1 MGNKL
6 MGRCNP
12 LHLFRTALIV
22 ICFLAGVSLASAEPL
37 TVTGTVT
44 QASDGE
50 PLIGVSILVKGTNN
64 GTTTDIDGNYSI
76 KVESGKTLVFSY
88 VGCQTR
94 EIVVNSSKIDVALLD
109 DAEVLDE
116 VVVVGYG
123 VQKKKLVT
131 GATAQIKGD
140 DIAKL
145 NTTSP
150 LQAMQ
155 GQLPGVSI
163 ASESGQPGSG
173 MKVTIRGLGTIGN
186 ASPLYLIDGVG
197 GDISTLNPA
206 DIESIDVL
214 KDAASAAIYGAQA
227 SNGVVLITTKQGKEG
242 RAKVTFDGYFGWQSA
257 ARKVNLLNAKEYM
270 TIMDE
275 SAVNSGLAPYDW
287 SSMNSIWRTNEAG
300 ERVGVND
307 TDWMDAMFKDNAQ
320 TSSYTIGVSG
330 GSATST
336 YALSL
341 GYLNQEGIVGGPKVS
356 NYSRYNFRINSD
368 HKLFNG
374 IVTIGEQAAFVYLK
388 TTGVQ
393 VGNPY
398 SNTLRGA
405 FTTSPLQPIYADGT
419 PMYNGEVINAGKYAD
434 SSLSNWNGEDGNPY
448 GSMMTNVNNRSKTA
462 TFSGNVYAQIEPIKN
477 LKLRTVFGAVYGS
490 SEYRSYTPLY
500 HFTSLDS
507 DPYTRVNQNMNHS
520 LGMTWTNTATYDF
533 NIKEHAF
540 NVLLGMES
548 YRYSG
553 TYLGGGQGLLKEGFD
568 DWEHAW
574 INNGTGST
582 IGENNVNVQ
591 GNPHDDARSVSYF
604 GRLGWNWQEKYMINV
619 TVRRD
624 GSSRF
629 ARGHRFGTF
638 PSVSAGWNISNE
650 KFMEATASWLNFLKI
665 RGSWGRVG
673 NQNVDNYQYL
683 APIKV
688 SNTHYFFGQYMGPNG
703 QLTNYAPIL
712 STNWG
717 AYPSRLGNLGLTWET
732 SEQIDFGFDARLF
745 NSRLGIN
752 FDWYQKT
759 NKDWLVK
766 APILATAGTDAP
778 FINGGDV
785 KNTGVELGLTWNDV
799 IGRDFSYSVSLNGA
813 YNKNKVGS
821 IPNEDGII
829 HGTTGMIFNNSEECY
844 RAENGKPIGYFWG
857 FKTAGIFQNQQQIND
872 WIAAGNG
879 VLQDNVKPGDVIYV
893 DVNHDGLIDDNDKV
907 NLGNGMPKFTYG
919 FNINLYYKNFDLGI
933 TANGAAGFDILQS
946 YRGPDNFKGNYTTRI
961 LDRWTGE
968 GTSNKIPR
976 VTNEN
981 INWQFSD
988 LYIQDGDYLRISN
1001 LTIGYNFAPL
1011 INQKWCSNARLYFQA
1026 QNLLTFTKYDGM
1038 DPEIGYGT
1046 ASWVSGIDV
1055 GYYPRPR
1062 TFLFGVNLAF

>member
-1 MGNKL
+1 MGKKL
-6 MGRCNP
+6 MGRCSSM
-12 LHLFRTALIV
+12 HLFRVALIAL
-22 ICFLAGVSLASAEPL
+22 CFLTGISVAKAAPL
-37 TVTGTVT
+37 TVQGTVT

-50 PLIGVSILVKGTNN
+50 PLIGVSVLVKGTNQ
-64 GTTTDIDGNYSI
+64 GAATDIDGNYVI
-76 KVESGKTLVFSY
+76 KADEGATLVFSY
-88 VGCQTR
+88 VGCKTR
-94 EIVVNSSKIDVALLD
+94 EIVVTSSRIDVALLD
-109 DAEVLDE
+109 DVEVLDE

-123 VQKKKLVT
+123 TQKKKLVT

-163 ASESGQPGSG
+163 ASESGQPGSS

-186 ASPLYLIDGVG
+186 ASPLYLIDGIG

-227 SNGVVLITTKQGKEG
+227 ANGVVLITTKQGKEG
-242 RAKVTFDGYFGWQSA
+242 KAKITFDGYFGWQSA
-257 ARKVNLLNAKEYM
+257 PRKMKMLNSKQYM

-275 SAVNSGLAPYDW
+275 AQINSGLDPYDW
-287 SSMNSIWRTNEAG
+287 NSMNAIWRTNAEG
-300 ERVGVND
+300 ERTGLID
-307 TDWMDAMFKDNAQ
+307 TDWIDTMFKDNATTQ
-320 TSSYTIGVSG
+320 SYTIGVTG

-336 YALSL
+336 YSMSL
-341 GYLNQEGIVGGPKVS
+341 GYLNQEGIVGGSDVS

-368 HKLFNG
+368 HKLFGN
-374 IVTIGEQAAFVYLK
+374 ILTVGEQASFIYVK
-388 TTGVQ
+388 STGIG
-393 VGNPY
+393 VGDQYN
-398 SNTLRGA
+398 NTLRGA
-405 FTTSPLQPIYADGT
+405 FAATPLTPVYNAEGEYNNTTGSDWFQ
-419 PMYNGEVINAGKYAD
+419 N
-434 SSLSNWNGEDGNPY
+434 DGNPY
-448 GSMMTNVNNRSKTA
+448 GSMMVNTNNRSKNV
-462 TFSGNVYAQIEPIKN
+462 TFNGNVYAQLEPIKN
-477 LKLRTVFGAVYGS
+477 LRIRTVFGAVYGS
-490 SEYRSYTPLY
+490 SEYRSFTPIY
-500 HFTSLDS
+500 EFS
-507 DPYTRVNQNMNHS
+507 PYVYSTETRVNQNMNHS
-520 LGMTWTNTATYDF
+520 LCMTWTNTATYDF
-533 NIKEHAF
+533 SIKDHDF
-540 NVLLGMES
+540 NVLIGMES
-548 YRYSG
+548 SRYNG
-553 TYLGGGQGLLKEGFD
+553 TYLGGGQGKLKEGFD
-568 DWEHAW
+568 DWAHAW
-574 INNGTGST
+574 ISNGTGAT
-582 IGENNVNVQ
+582 LGENGVSVA
-591 GNPHDDARSVSYF
+591 GYPHDDSRTVSYF
-604 GRLGWNWQEKYMINV
+604 GRIGWNWQEKYMINA

-624 GSSRF
+624 GSSHF
-629 ARGHRFGTF
+629 AKGHRFGTF

-650 KFMEATASWLNFLKI
+650 KFMESSRSWLDFLKI

-673 NQNVDNYQYL
+673 NQNIDNYQYL
-683 APIKV
+683 APIK
-688 SNTHYFFGQYMGPNG
+688 SQNTHYYFGQYLGPNG
-703 QLTNYAPIL
+703 QLMDYSTIL
-712 STNWG
+712 ANNWG
-717 AYPSRLGNLGLTWET
+717 AYPSRLGNLGVTWET

-745 NSRLGIN
+745 GSRLSVN

-759 NKDWLVK
+759 NKDWLVV

-785 KNTGVELGLTWNDV
+785 KNTGVELGLSWNDV

-829 HGTTGMIFNNSEECY
+829 HGDDNTLYENALEFY
-844 RAENGKPIGYFWG
+844 RAQNGMPIGYFWG
-857 FKTAGIFQNQQQIND
+857 YKTNGIFQNEQQIND

-879 VLQDNVKPGDVIYV
+879 VLQGANVAPGDVIFV
-893 DVNHDGLIDDNDKV
+893 DINHDGVINDDDKV
-907 NLGNGMPKFTYG
+907 DLGNGMPKFTYG

-933 TANGAAGFDILQS
+933 TANGAAGFKIVQS
-946 YRGPDNFKGNYTTRI
+946 YRNHNVKQANYTTAI

-988 LYIQDGDYLRISN
+988 LYTQDGDYLRLSN
-1001 LTIGYNFAPL
+1001 LTFGYNFAPL
-1011 INQKWCSNARLYFQA
+1011 MNQKWCSQCRLYFQA

-1046 ASWVSGIDV
+1046 QSWVSGVDL

>member
-1 MGNKL
+1 MGKKL
-6 MGRCNP
+6 MGRCSSM
-12 LHLFRTALIV
+12 HLFRVALIAL
-22 ICFLAGVSLASAEPL
+22 CFLTGISVAKAAPL
-37 TVTGTVT
+37 TVQGTVT

-50 PLIGVSILVKGTNN
+50 PLIGVSVLVKGTNQ
-64 GTTTDIDGNYSI
+64 GAATDIDGNYVI
-76 KVESGKTLVFSY
+76 KADEGATLVFSY
-88 VGCQTR
+88 VGCKTR
-94 EIVVNSSKIDVALLD
+94 EIVVTSSRIDVALLD
-109 DAEVLDE
+109 DVEVLDE

-123 VQKKKLVT
+123 TQKKKLVT

-163 ASESGQPGSG
+163 ASESGQPGSS

-186 ASPLYLIDGVG
+186 ASPLYLIDGIG

-227 SNGVVLITTKQGKEG
+227 ANGVVLITTKQGKEG
-242 RAKVTFDGYFGWQSA
+242 KAKITFDGYFGWQSA
-257 ARKVNLLNAKEYM
+257 PRKMKMLNSKQYM

-275 SAVNSGLAPYDW
+275 AQINSGLAPYDW
-287 SSMNSIWRTNEAG
+287 NSMNAIWRTNAEG
-300 ERVGVND
+300 ERTGLID
-307 TDWMDAMFKDNAQ
+307 TDWIDTMFKDNATTQ
-320 TSSYTIGVSG
+320 SYTIGVTG

-336 YALSL
+336 YSMSL
-341 GYLNQEGIVGGPKVS
+341 GYLNQEGIVGGSDVS

-368 HKLFNG
+368 HKLFGN
-374 IVTIGEQAAFVYLK
+374 ILTVGEQASFIYVK
-388 TTGVQ
+388 STGIG
-393 VGNPY
+393 VGDQYN
-398 SNTLRGA
+398 NTLRGA
-405 FTTSPLQPIYADGT
+405 FAATPLTPVHNAEGEYNNTTGSDWFQ
-419 PMYNGEVINAGKYAD
+419 N
-434 SSLSNWNGEDGNPY
+434 DGNPY
-448 GSMMTNVNNRSKTA
+448 GSMMVNTNNRSKNV
-462 TFSGNVYAQIEPIKN
+462 TFNGNVYAQLEPIKN
-477 LKLRTVFGAVYGS
+477 LRIRTVFGAVYGS
-490 SEYRSYTPLY
+490 SEYRSFTPIY
-500 HFTSLDS
+500 EFS
-507 DPYTRVNQNMNHS
+507 PYVYSTETRVNQNMNHS
-520 LGMTWTNTATYDF
+520 LCMTWTNTATYDF
-533 NIKEHAF
+533 SIKDHDF
-540 NVLLGMES
+540 NVLIGMES
-548 YRYSG
+548 SRYNG
-553 TYLGGGQGLLKEGFD
+553 TYLGGGQGKLKEGFD
-568 DWEHAW
+568 DWAHAW
-574 INNGTGST
+574 ISNGTGAT
-582 IGENNVNVQ
+582 LGENGVSVA
-591 GNPHDDARSVSYF
+591 GYPHDDSRTVSYF
-604 GRLGWNWQEKYMINV
+604 GRIGWNWQEKYMINA

-624 GSSRF
+624 GSSHF
-629 ARGHRFGTF
+629 AKGHRFGTF

-650 KFMEATASWLNFLKI
+650 KFMESSRSWLDFLKI

-673 NQNVDNYQYL
+673 NQNIDNYQYL
-683 APIKV
+683 APIK
-688 SNTHYFFGQYMGPNG
+688 SQNTHYYFGQYLGPNG
-703 QLTNYAPIL
+703 QLMDYSTIL
-712 STNWG
+712 ANNWG
-717 AYPSRLGNLGLTWET
+717 AYPSRLGNLGVTWET

-745 NSRLGIN
+745 GSRLSVN

-759 NKDWLVK
+759 NKDWLVV

-785 KNTGVELGLTWNDV
+785 KNTGVELGLSWNDV

-829 HGTTGMIFNNSEECY
+829 HGDDNTLYENALEFY
-844 RAENGKPIGYFWG
+844 RAQNGMPIGYFWG
-857 FKTAGIFQNQQQIND
+857 YKTNGIFQNEQQIND

-879 VLQDNVKPGDVIYV
+879 VLQGANVAPGDVIFV
-893 DVNHDGLIDDNDKV
+893 DINHDGVINDDDKV
-907 NLGNGMPKFTYG
+907 DLGNGMPKFTYG

-933 TANGAAGFDILQS
+933 TANGAAGFKIVQS
-946 YRGPDNFKGNYTTRI
+946 YRNHNVKQANYTTAI

-988 LYIQDGDYLRISN
+988 LYTQDGDYLRLSN
-1001 LTIGYNFAPL
+1001 LTFGYNFAPL
-1011 INQKWCSNARLYFQA
+1011 MNQKWCSQCRLYFQA

-1046 ASWVSGIDV
+1046 QSWVSGVDL

>member
-1 MGNKL
+1 M
-6 MGRCNP
+6 
-12 LHLFRTALIV
+12 HLFRVALIAL
-22 ICFLAGVSLASAEPL
+22 CFLTGISVAKATPL
-37 TVTGTVT
+37 TVQGTVT

-50 PLIGVSILVKGTNN
+50 PLIGVSVLVKGTNQ
-64 GTTTDIDGNYSI
+64 GAATDIDGNYVI
-76 KVESGKTLVFSY
+76 KADEGATLVFSY
-88 VGCQTR
+88 VGCKTR
-94 EIVVNSSKIDVALLD
+94 EIVVTSSRIDVALLD
-109 DAEVLDE
+109 DVEVLDE

-123 VQKKKLVT
+123 TQKKKLVT

-163 ASESGQPGSG
+163 ASESGQPGSS

-186 ASPLYLIDGVG
+186 ASPLYLIDGIG

-227 SNGVVLITTKQGKEG
+227 ANGVVLITTKQGKEG
-242 RAKVTFDGYFGWQSA
+242 KAKITFDGYFGWQSA
-257 ARKVNLLNAKEYM
+257 PRKMKMLNSKQYM

-275 SAVNSGLAPYDW
+275 AQINSGLAPYDW
-287 SSMNSIWRTNEAG
+287 NSMNAIWRTNAEG
-300 ERVGVND
+300 ERTGLID
-307 TDWMDAMFKDNAQ
+307 TDWIDTMFKDNATTQ
-320 TSSYTIGVSG
+320 SYTIGVTG

-336 YALSL
+336 YSMSL
-341 GYLNQEGIVGGPKVS
+341 GYLNQEGIVGGSDVS

-368 HKLFNG
+368 HKLFGN
-374 IVTIGEQAAFVYLK
+374 ILTVGEQASFIYVK
-388 TTGVQ
+388 STGIG
-393 VGNPY
+393 VGDQYN
-398 SNTLRGA
+398 NTLRGA
-405 FTTSPLQPIYADGT
+405 FAATPLTPVYNAEGEYNNTTGSDWFQ
-419 PMYNGEVINAGKYAD
+419 N
-434 SSLSNWNGEDGNPY
+434 DGNPY
-448 GSMMTNVNNRSKTA
+448 GSMMVNTNNRSKNV
-462 TFSGNVYAQIEPIKN
+462 TFNGNVYAQLEPIKN
-477 LKLRTVFGAVYGS
+477 LRIRTVFGAVYGS
-490 SEYRSYTPLY
+490 SEYRSFTPIY
-500 HFTSLDS
+500 EFS
-507 DPYTRVNQNMNHS
+507 PYVYSTETRVNQNMNHS
-520 LGMTWTNTATYDF
+520 LCMTWTNTATYDF
-533 NIKEHAF
+533 SIKDHDF
-540 NVLLGMES
+540 NVLIGMES
-548 YRYSG
+548 SRYNG
-553 TYLGGGQGLLKEGFD
+553 TYLGGGQGKLKEGFD
-568 DWEHAW
+568 DWAHAW
-574 INNGTGST
+574 ISNGTGAT
-582 IGENNVNVQ
+582 LGENGVSVA
-591 GNPHDDARSVSYF
+591 GYPHDDSRTVSYF
-604 GRLGWNWQEKYMINV
+604 GRIGWNWQEKYMINA

-624 GSSRF
+624 GSSHF
-629 ARGHRFGTF
+629 AKGHRFGTF

-650 KFMEATASWLNFLKI
+650 KFMESSRSWLDFLKI

-673 NQNVDNYQYL
+673 NQNIDNYQYL
-683 APIKV
+683 APIK
-688 SNTHYFFGQYMGPNG
+688 SQNTHYYFGQYLGPNG
-703 QLTNYAPIL
+703 QLMDYSTIL
-712 STNWG
+712 ANNWG
-717 AYPSRLGNLGLTWET
+717 AYPSRLGNLGVTWET

-745 NSRLGIN
+745 GSRLSVN

-759 NKDWLVK
+759 NKDWLVV

-785 KNTGVELGLTWNDV
+785 KNTGVELGLSWNDV

-829 HGTTGMIFNNSEECY
+829 HGDDNTLYENALEFY
-844 RAENGKPIGYFWG
+844 RAQNGMPIGYFWG
-857 FKTAGIFQNQQQIND
+857 YKTNGIFQNEQQIND

-879 VLQDNVKPGDVIYV
+879 VLQGANVAPGDVIFV
-893 DVNHDGLIDDNDKV
+893 DINHDGVINDDDKV
-907 NLGNGMPKFTYG
+907 DLGNGMPKFTYG

-933 TANGAAGFDILQS
+933 TANGAAGFKIVQS
-946 YRGPDNFKGNYTTRI
+946 YRNHNVKQANYTTAI

-988 LYIQDGDYLRISN
+988 LYTQDGDYLRLSN
-1001 LTIGYNFAPL
+1001 LTFGYNFAPL
-1011 INQKWCSNARLYFQA
+1011 MNQKWCSQCRLYFQA

-1046 ASWVSGIDV
+1046 QSWVSGVDL